1 MTYPKEGIEHISA
14 PPPGVAMLVRIAA
27 CVAWFFAWPICAGFD
42 GDTLSHLGIAV
53 AIAQEIAQETVQEH
67 VTPAP
72 APNVATEGELV
83 ETEAAPQQDAHKFT
97 MRTEGAEPSPNQ
109 PVSPEPA
116 LAYET
121 PFGLATERV
130 SDGEILRKWRGV
142 QSEIREN
149 NKVLARCR
157 EDASSCPLAARRF
170 LAIVDEGRA
179 RSGRAR
185 IGVINRGINLAIIPT
200 SDLVQWGVVDRWS
213 PPLETFTTH
222 RGDCE
227 DYAIAKYV
235 ALRAAG
241 VAPKDVKLVVVRN
254 TDASENHAIVSV
266 RLDGAWVTLDNRRLT
281 LVAGP
286 RGVRQFVT
294 PTANARLRDGAP
306 ASF

>member
-1 MTYPKEGIEHISA
+1 
-14 PPPGVAMLVRIAA
+14 MLVRIAA

-42 GDTLSHLGIAV
+42 GDSLSHLGIAV

-116 LAYET
+116 LASET

-281 LVAGP
+281 LVPDREAY
-286 RGVRQFVT
+286 
-294 PTANARLRDGAP
+294 
-306 ASF
+306 ASS

>member
-116 LAYET
+116 LASET
-121 PFGLATERV
+121 PFGLATRT
-130 SDGEILRKWRGV
+130 RF
-142 QSEIREN
+142 
-149 NKVLARCR
+149 
-157 EDASSCPLAARRF
+157 RRRNS
-170 LAIVDEGRA
+170 AQMEGRSI
-179 RSGRAR
+179 RNSRKQQSLG
-185 IGVINRGINLAIIPT
+185 
-200 SDLVQWGVVDRWS
+200 
-213 PPLETFTTH
+213 
-222 RGDCE
+222 
-227 DYAIAKYV
+227 
-235 ALRAAG
+235 ALPRRR
-241 VAPKDVKLVVVRN
+241 VVVSIGGTTFPCHR
-254 TDASENHAIVSV
+254 
-266 RLDGAWVTLDNRRLT
+266 
-281 LVAGP
+281 
-286 RGVRQFVT
+286 
-294 PTANARLRDGAP
+294 
-306 ASF
+306 